1 MKKRIILP
9 IFLFYFFI
17 FGCSH
22 SKKTMALETSK
33 MKITFNNKLYSR
45 ISIPGAIIM
54 DGFQP
59 ADYVVTNFGTVS
71 DFTWISS
78 RTKQFKDSIGTG
90 RQLSV
95 TGISKRPEAK
105 LQKTVVIKAYKDFP
119 SMLVKQIFYK
129 NKGKKVVGLKLWGNN
144 KYNLTP
150 SDTDSM
156 FWSFQSG
163 SYEDRPD
170 WVRPVKKGFHQENY
184 LGMNASDYGGGTPVV
199 DIWRRDAGLA
209 VGHLSLHP
217 ELVSLPVAYD
227 SVNNSASLKIIQK
240 VNVHLGPGQ
249 AFSTLPTFI
258 SVHHG
263 DYFATLQNYSRFMQK
278 KGIRFDPFPDNA
290 YQPVWCAWGYE
301 RGFTP
306 RQILETLP
314 KVKKLGFKWV
324 VLDDGWQTA
333 IGDWALNP
341 DKFPHGDADMRAL
354 VDQIHAKGLKAKL
367 WWAPLAVAPG
377 SRLYRQH
384 PELLLINSKGTT
396 QDISWWDSY
405 YLCPSFQP
413 VIAYTDSLVRKFL
426 LDWGFDGLKIDGQY
440 LNAVP
445 PCYNPKHNHKSPLDA
460 VHALPAFFKSISSTA
475 RKFKPDAVVE
485 ICPCGTSCSFFN
497 MPYLN
502 QPVASDPTSSWQVR
516 LKGKTY
522 KALMGGNVPYYGDH
536 VELSDGQ
543 DDFAS
548 AIGVGGVPGS
558 KFTVGAYI
566 NHESGDVRL
575 TKQKEKIWQK
585 WLEIY
590 NTYQLSKGEY
600 LGGLYDIGFDRPE
613 THVIRKNGKWFY
625 AFYAKKFN
633 GLLTLRGLPAH
644 ARYKVTDY
652 EHGKYIGK
660 VDGGSPKIK
669 TKFNGHLLIKVEKL

>member
-1 MKKRIILP
+1 MAVESSKIKII
-9 IFLFYFFI
+9 
-17 FGCSH
+17 
-22 SKKTMALETSK
+22 
-33 MKITFNNKLYSR
+33 FNNKLYSR

-71 DFTWISS
+71 DFTWTSS
-78 RTKQFKDSIGTG
+78 RTKHFEDHIGTG
-90 RQLSV
+90 RQFSI
-95 TGISKRPEAK
+95 TGISKRPEAA
-105 LQKTVVIKAYKDFP
+105 LQKTVVIKAYEDFP

-129 NKGKKVVGLKLWGNN
+129 NTGIKAIQLKLLGSSN
-144 KYNLTP
+144 YNLAP
-150 SDTDSM
+150 SDKDSM

-170 WVRPVKKGFHQENY
+170 WVRPVKKGFYQKNY

-199 DIWRRDAGLA
+199 DIWRRDGGLA
-209 VGHLSLHP
+209 IGHLSMHP

-227 SVNNSASLKIIQK
+227 TVNNSASLGIIREI
-240 VNVHLGPGQ
+240 NARLGPRQ
-249 AFSTLPTFI
+249 SYHTLSTFI
-258 SVHHG
+258 SAHHG
-263 DYFATLQNYSRFMQK
+263 DYFSTLQNYSRFMQK
-278 KGIRFDPFPDNA
+278 KGIRFDPFPDSA

-333 IGDWALNP
+333 VGDWSLNP
-341 DKFPHGDADMRAL
+341 HKFPHGDADMRAL
-354 VDQIHAKGLKAKL
+354 VDKIHAKGLKAKL
-367 WWAPLAVAPG
+367 WWAPLAVSPA
-377 SRLYRQH
+377 SRLFRQH
-384 PELLLINSKGTT
+384 PEMVLINAKGTT

-426 LDWGFDGLKIDGQY
+426 VDWGFDGLKIDGQY

-445 PCYNPKHNHKSPLDA
+445 PCYNPKHHHKSPLDA

-475 RKFKPDAVVE
+475 RKFKPNGVVE

-502 QPVASDPTSSWQVR
+502 QPVSSDPTSSWQVR

-522 KALMGGNVPYYGDH
+522 KALMGGDVPYYGDH
-536 VELSDGQ
+536 VELSDGK

-548 AIGVGGVPGS
+548 TIGVGGVPGS
-558 KFTVGAYI
+558 KFTVGTYI

-575 TKQKEKIWQK
+575 TNQKEKKWQK
-585 WLEIY
+585 WLDIY
-590 NTYQLSKGEY
+590 KTYQLSKGEY

-633 GLLTLRGLPAH
+633 GLLTLRGLSAH
-644 ARYKVTDY
+644 ARYEVTDY
-652 EHGKYIGK
+652 EHGKHIGEI
-660 VDGGSPKIK
+660 DGGSPKIK
-669 TKFNGHLLIKVEKL
+669 TKFSGHLLIKVEKI